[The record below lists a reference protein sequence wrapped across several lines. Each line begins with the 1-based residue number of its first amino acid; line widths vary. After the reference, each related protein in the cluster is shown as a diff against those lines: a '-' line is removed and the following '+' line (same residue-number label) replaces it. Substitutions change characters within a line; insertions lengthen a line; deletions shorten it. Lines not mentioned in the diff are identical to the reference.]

1 MTLFKVTTVTLHFLF
16 IMPRQNEGQKQLTD
30 EDFEVLDEG
39 KTLSLNCEFDM
50 MNKYE
55 IENQTASPFDTFHD
69 SHISWKL
76 PDRLETNKLVRKI
89 FCLSI

>member
-39 KTLSLNCEFDM
+39 KTLNLTCGFDM
-50 MNKYE
+50 MNEYE
-55 IENQTASPFDTFHD
+55 IENQTASPFDTLWP
-69 SHISWKL
+69 SWKL